1 MTTPSPRLLSGTLA
15 ALLLASGV
23 LIPSAVPSA
32 TAVEHEPNGSVNEPY
47 PKVPVGVPLVGNQ
60 YTAHR
65 SYLRPGCRWDVFGR
79 GLQHCQVY
87 SRAMKQSIPVEILPA
102 KTAGNPR
109 IIMALDGLNDN
120 NKHNGFVFAGNM
132 QARLVNYDVTLVAP
146 ISGDYA
152 AGTYYTD
159 YVAPMDSGKNLR
171 WETFLVRELPAY
183 LEWNFQVPNRRKST
197 ALVGLSMGSVG
208 ILNLA
213 QRFPQRYTAVNA
225 MSGFYTLSRP
235 LRAGVLAVG
244 SQMVGYQPRRM
255 WGPWPTGQWRA
266 HDPSLNITRYTMP
279 VRASCGNGTSLTGV
293 EPPPFAVVAEVASH
307 MDTEDFQKM
316 VAFAPNRKNFTF
328 RIANKG
334 AHNWAF
340 WEDDLYH
347 HGGFTFLLRSLGLL
361 R

>member
-225 MSGFYTLSRP
+225 MSGFYTVSRP
-235 LRAGVLAVG
+235 LRAGVMAVG

-307 MDTEDFQKM
+307 VDTEDFQKM

>member
-1 MTTPSPRLLSGTLA
+1 
-15 ALLLASGV
+15 
-23 LIPSAVPSA
+23 
-32 TAVEHEPNGSVNEPY
+32 
-47 PKVPVGVPLVGNQ
+47 
-60 YTAHR
+60 
-65 SYLRPGCRWDVFGR
+65 
-79 GLQHCQVY
+79 
-87 SRAMKQSIPVEILPA
+87 
-102 KTAGNPR
+102 
-109 IIMALDGLNDN
+109 MALDGLNDN

-132 QARLVNYDVTLVAP
+132 QARLVNYDVTLVARSRGIMRREP
-146 ISGDYA
+146 TTRIMWHRWIAERTS
-152 AGTYYTD
+152 AGRPSWCENYRLPG
-159 YVAPMDSGKNLR
+159 V
-171 WETFLVRELPAY
+171 ELPGS
-183 LEWNFQVPNRRKST
+183 NRRKST

-307 MDTEDFQKM
+307 VDTEDFQKM

-340 WEDDLYH
+340 WRM
-347 HGGFTFLLRSLGLL
+347 TCTTTVVLRSCCGVWGCSDS
-361 R
+361 RH

>member
-109 IIMALDGLNDN
+109 TIMALDGLNDN

-159 YVAPMDSGKNLR
+159 YVAPTDSGKNIR

-183 LEWNFQVPNRRKST
+183 LERNFQVPNRRKST

-235 LRAGVLAVG
+235 LRAGGAGGWQPDGGLPAAPHVG
-244 SQMVGYQPRRM
+244 SLAH
-255 WGPWPTGQWRA
+255 WPVEGAR
-266 HDPSLNITRYTMP
+266 P
-279 VRASCGNGTSLTGV
+279 VS
-293 EPPPFAVVAEVASH
+293 
-307 MDTEDFQKM
+307 
-316 VAFAPNRKNFTF
+316 
-328 RIANKG
+328 
-334 AHNWAF
+334 
-340 WEDDLYH
+340 
-347 HGGFTFLLRSLGLL
+347 
-361 R
+361 